1 MSKSSS
7 RVAKIRRLD
16 PFYEREKEK
25 YENPLPSREYMLQ
38 TLEGAARPMHESEL
52 ANQLAINDDE
62 LVPFERRIRAMEREG
77 QLMRNRKG
85 ALILPN
91 KADLV
96 ACRVE
101 GHPDGFG
108 FARPE
113 TSVGRDK
120 SADIFLDNRQMEKA
134 LHGDRVLVRVTGTDR
149 RGRPEGSIVE
159 VTERANTEVV
169 GRVFD
174 EYGVRYV
181 VPEDRRL
188 HTRIVIAPEP
198 ASAAGKRSRNTRA
211 AKSGENAVQPGQVVV
226 AEILEQPG
234 KRTLPVGR
242 IKEFLG
248 NYADPGMEIE
258 IALRKHDLPFEFP
271 KSVLDEAS
279 KLPETV
285 MVEKDLGQ
293 REDLRD
299 LPLVTIDGETAKDFD
314 DAVFAE
320 ALPKGKGWRLIV
332 AIADVSHY
340 VRPGSALDIEATARG
355 NSVYF
360 PRRVIPML
368 PEKLSNGLC
377 SLNPDVDRLAMVCD
391 AQVSTEGEV
400 VKYRFY
406 PAVFRSRAR
415 LTYNQVWLWLS
426 GDLQPVTP
434 AHQAIQPQLHTLYH
448 LFKVLHAARFK
459 RGAIDFDTIETQMR
473 FNDQGKIEAIVPV
486 IRNDAHRLIEE
497 CMLAANVCAADFLE
511 KKKQPGLFRI
521 HGTPAPAKLE
531 ALRDFMKE
539 FGLVLEGGDAPT
551 GKDYGKLLDQIRGRP
566 DFSLLQTILLRS
578 MQQAIYSPDNI
589 GHFGLSYEYYTHF
602 TSPIRRYPDLLVHR
616 AIKNALKF
624 EKVTLPATEAAWEEI
639 GLHCSATERRADEAT
654 RDVEAWLKCY
664 YMQDRVGEVFDGT
677 ISGVTAFGAFVTLDQ
692 VYVEGL
698 VHISDLGSDY
708 FHFDPIRHCLLGERT
723 KQQYRVGD
731 RLRVKLVRADLES
744 NRIDFV
750 PATALD
756 EAVQSALDVSGSQAS
771 DRQTVA
777 LARSRKTGRPLAV
790 EQHLLEVEE
799 ARAQARVQK
808 DAVRKPALDRPGT
821 PAGKSRALGR
831 HKPAGAKPGKVQSAP
846 AAKATAKAKAKPK
859 SKPAA
864 QSPAKPKAQ
873 PKTTST
879 RVRRVKP

>member
-1 MSKSSS
+1 MKMSKNSN

-25 YENPLPSREYMLQ
+25 YENPLPSREYMMQ
-38 TLEGAARPMHESEL
+38 TLEAAACPMSESAL
-52 ANQLAINDDE
+52 AAKLAINDDE
-62 LVPFERRIRAMEREG
+62 QIAFERRIRAMEREG

-91 KADLV
+91 KADLI
-96 ACRVE
+96 ACRIE

-113 TSVGRDK
+113 TSIGRDK

-188 HTRIVIAPEP
+188 HTRIVLAGETP
-198 ASAAGKRSRNTRA
+198 AAGRSRRPRKADANTPGV
-211 AKSGENAVQPGQVVV
+211 SPGQVVV

-242 IKEFLG
+242 IKEVLG
-248 NYADPGMEIE
+248 NYADPGMEID

-271 KSVLDEAS
+271 KSVIDEAA
-279 KLPETV
+279 KLPEEV
-285 MVEKDLGQ
+285 VVDRDLGK

-320 ALPKGKGWRLIV
+320 ALPKGKGWRLVV

-340 VRPGSALDIEATARG
+340 VRPGSALDTEATARG

-391 AQVSTEGEV
+391 AQIDASGEV
-400 VKYRFY
+400 TKYRFY

-415 LTYNQVWLWLS
+415 LTYNQVWSWLS
-426 GDLQPVTP
+426 GEVQPATVV
-434 AHQAIQPQLHTLYH
+434 HQAVQPQLHTLYA
-448 LFKVLHAARFK
+448 LFKTLHAARFK
-459 RGAIDFDTIETQMR
+459 RGAIDFDTVETQMR
-473 FNDQGKIEAIVPV
+473 FNVQGKIEAIVPV

-521 HGTPAPAKLE
+521 HG
-531 ALRDFMKE
+531 
-539 FGLVLEGGDAPT
+539 
-551 GKDYGKLLDQIRGRP
+551 
-566 DFSLLQTILLRS
+566 
-578 MQQAIYSPDNI
+578 
-589 GHFGLSYEYYTHF
+589 
-602 TSPIRRYPDLLVHR
+602 
-616 AIKNALKF
+616 
-624 EKVTLPATEAAWEEI
+624 
-639 GLHCSATERRADEAT
+639 
-654 RDVEAWLKCY
+654 
-664 YMQDRVGEVFDGT
+664 
-677 ISGVTAFGAFVTLDQ
+677 
-692 VYVEGL
+692 
-698 VHISDLGSDY
+698 
-708 FHFDPIRHCLLGERT
+708 
-723 KQQYRVGD
+723 
-731 RLRVKLVRADLES
+731 
-744 NRIDFV
+744 
-750 PATALD
+750 
-756 EAVQSALDVSGSQAS
+756 
-771 DRQTVA
+771 
-777 LARSRKTGRPLAV
+777 
-790 EQHLLEVEE
+790 
-799 ARAQARVQK
+799 
-808 DAVRKPALDRPGT
+808 
-821 PAGKSRALGR
+821 
-831 HKPAGAKPGKVQSAP
+831 
-846 AAKATAKAKAKPK
+846 
-859 SKPAA
+859 
-864 QSPAKPKAQ
+864 
-873 PKTTST
+873 
-879 RVRRVKP
+879 